1 VLAKKAK
8 DEEEIA
14 QTASARAR
22 NKVLELQQSRQRM
35 NDLLDDYKQRALDA
49 QSKLQTMAQATNS
62 RQFLMQLQ
70 TLVDRVDNDL
80 KVALRELE
88 QAKAE
93 KEGRPV
99 HADPLEEK
107 KDRLKIR
114 KQEKLLKQMK
124 LWPLFELEISLM
136 PMLLAM
142 RQRGVRVDLKA
153 AERLYDTMLKK
164 QTDENRNFGVSI
176 W

>member
-1 VLAKKAK
+1 MKPRSCWSVLAKKAK

-35 NDLLDDYKQRALDA
+35 NDLLDDYKRALDA

-88 QAKAE
+88 QAKAVSLQATHQRMKME
-93 KEGRPV
+93 TM
-99 HADPLEEK
+99 
-107 KDRLKIR
+107 
-114 KQEKLLKQMK
+114 QEKDLQAVQQ
-124 LWPLFELEISLM
+124 WE
-136 PMLLAM
+136 
-142 RQRGVRVDLKA
+142 RQRDQKEMDSLGLTLYNLKA
-153 AERLYDTMLKK
+153 
-164 QTDENRNFGVSI
+164 
-176 W
+176 

>member
-1 VLAKKAK
+1 MKPRSCWSVLAKKAK

-88 QAKAE
+88 QAKAVSLQATHQRMKME
-93 KEGRPV
+93 TM
-99 HADPLEEK
+99 
-107 KDRLKIR
+107 
-114 KQEKLLKQMK
+114 QEKDLQAVQQ
-124 LWPLFELEISLM
+124 WE
-136 PMLLAM
+136 
-142 RQRGVRVDLKA
+142 RQRDKKEMDSLGLTLYNLKA
-153 AERLYDTMLKK
+153 
-164 QTDENRNFGVSI
+164 
-176 W
+176 

>member
-70 TLVDRVDNDL
+70 ALVDRVDNDL

-88 QAKAE
+88 QAKAVLLQATHQRMKME
-93 KEGRPV
+93 TM
-99 HADPLEEK
+99 
-107 KDRLKIR
+107 
-114 KQEKLLKQMK
+114 QEKDLQAVQQ
-124 LWPLFELEISLM
+124 WE
-136 PMLLAM
+136 
-142 RQRGVRVDLKA
+142 RQRDQKEMDSLGLTLYNLKA
-153 AERLYDTMLKK
+153 
-164 QTDENRNFGVSI
+164 
-176 W
+176 

>member
-80 KVALRELE
+80 KVALREFE
-88 QAKAE
+88 QAKAVLLQATHQRMKME
-93 KEGRPV
+93 TM
-99 HADPLEEK
+99 
-107 KDRLKIR
+107 
-114 KQEKLLKQMK
+114 QEKDLQAVQQ
-124 LWPLFELEISLM
+124 WE
-136 PMLLAM
+136 
-142 RQRGVRVDLKA
+142 RQRDQKEMDSLGLTLYNLKA
-153 AERLYDTMLKK
+153 
-164 QTDENRNFGVSI
+164 
-176 W
+176 

>member
-1 VLAKKAK
+1 MIDRPAACPVSP
-8 DEEEIA
+8 
-14 QTASARAR
+14 ASARAR

-88 QAKAE
+88 QAKAVSLQATHQRMKME
-93 KEGRPV
+93 TM
-99 HADPLEEK
+99 
-107 KDRLKIR
+107 
-114 KQEKLLKQMK
+114 QEKDLQAVQQ
-124 LWPLFELEISLM
+124 WE
-136 PMLLAM
+136 
-142 RQRGVRVDLKA
+142 RQRDQKEMDSLGLTLYNLKA
-153 AERLYDTMLKK
+153 
-164 QTDENRNFGVSI
+164 
-176 W
+176 

>member
-1 VLAKKAK
+1 MKPRSCWSVLAKKAK
-8 DEEEIA
+8 DEEETA

-35 NDLLDDYKQRALDA
+35 NDLLDDYKQRALEA

-88 QAKAE
+88 QAKAVLLQATHQRM
-93 KEGRPV
+93 KMQTM
-99 HADPLEEK
+99 
-107 KDRLKIR
+107 
-114 KQEKLLKQMK
+114 QEKDLQAVQ
-124 LWPLFELEISLM
+124 LWERKRDQKEMDSLG
-136 PMLLAM
+136 LTLYN
-142 RQRGVRVDLKA
+142 LKA
-153 AERLYDTMLKK
+153 
-164 QTDENRNFGVSI
+164 
-176 W
+176 

>member
-1 VLAKKAK
+1 MKPRSCWSVLAKKAK

-35 NDLLDDYKQRALDA
+35 NDLLDDYKQRALEA

-88 QAKAE
+88 QAKAVLLQATHQRMKME
-93 KEGRPV
+93 TM
-99 HADPLEEK
+99 
-107 KDRLKIR
+107 
-114 KQEKLLKQMK
+114 QEKDLQAVQQ
-124 LWPLFELEISLM
+124 WE
-136 PMLLAM
+136 
-142 RQRGVRVDLKA
+142 RQRDQKDMDSLGLTLYNLKA
-153 AERLYDTMLKK
+153 
-164 QTDENRNFGVSI
+164 
-176 W
+176 